1 MENNSEVAQ
10 LLEQIRLSYE
20 AAKRGME
27 GAAITARHDFI
38 SKRMEDIQAVHQQLQ
53 TMIGEN
59 EATRLVAET
68 LENS

>member
-10 LLEQIRLSYE
+10 LLEHIRLSCE

-27 GAAITARHDFI
+27 GTAITARHDFI
-38 SKRMEDIQAVHQQLQ
+38 SKRMEDIQAAHQQLQ
-53 TMIGEN
+53 TMVGEN
-59 EATRLVAET
+59 EATRLVVET

>member
-1 MENNSEVAQ
+1 MKHKSEVAQ

-27 GAAITARHDFI
+27 GTAITAPHDFI
-38 SKRMEDIQAVHQQLQ
+38 NKRMEDIQAAHQQLQ
-53 TMIGEN
+53 RAVGEK
-59 EATRLVAET
+59 EATRLMAET